1 MLESITCLI
10 ETVKKKCNPVLRNA
24 QTDRSDDRSDH
35 LTRGP
40 PTAVHPL
47 LFRQISESAKN
58 VSFGRLRRTVP
69 PAPNAIKH
77 AFPTANKLAI

>member
-1 MLESITCLI
+1 MRKLIVSMIDLIICHEGHRRPSIHC
-10 ETVKKKCNPVLRNA
+10 C
-24 QTDRSDDRSDH
+24 S
-35 LTRGP
+35 
-40 PTAVHPL
+40 
-47 LFRQISESAKN
+47 RQISESAKN